1 MEFTI
6 VDRIRQVM
14 EHVELS
20 PSFFA
25 DEIGVQRSSVSHILS
40 GRNKPSLEMVTRL
53 LNRFPEINPVWIITG
68 NGEMVQ
74 LNLFEESPPQPE
86 KKGIK
91 PTPPKKVAPPMT
103 REPIVVEPIE
113 GEVVD
118 VATLPMFP
126 ELEQEA
132 TAPVTPTAEVNA
144 QPAPAPVT
152 APPVAAPTPTPSAPS
167 FPVQT
172 LATPGK
178 KIQKIIIFY
187 DDKTFS
193 VYEQEI

>member
-14 EHVELS
+14 EHVELT

-40 GRNKPSLEMVTRL
+40 GRNKPSLDLVTRL
-53 LNRFPEINPVWIITG
+53 LNRFPEINPVWMITG

-74 LNLFEESPPQPE
+74 LNLFEESPSLPE

-91 PTPPKKVAPPMT
+91 PTPPRKVAPPMQ

-113 GEVVD
+113 GEED
-118 VATLPMFP
+118 DKTLPIFP
-126 ELEQEA
+126 EE
-132 TAPVTPTAEVNA
+132 TPVIPPVAETNPE
-144 QPAPAPVT
+144 PAPAPVQAVPAST
-152 APPVAAPTPTPSAPS
+152 APPTSTPSPQPA
-167 FPVQT
+167 FPVQA

-178 KIQKIIIFY
+178 KIQKINIFY